1 MKQGSNSFH
10 AWRFAIAVATVWSM
24 VVSASAGTP
33 GVTAVAS
40 NGVPHSSLA
49 ASTFSQDA
57 AASNLKV
64 SVSDIAMS
72 TSLSRKGIVASAT
85 VTILNS
91 DGTPVGGALVTGSW
105 SGLTT
110 ANASA
115 LTNRQGRA
123 TFHSSRVTSAGTFDF
138 DLGSVSAAGASYDPA
153 HNLKSHDSIAAP
165 PMPESLSLNDE

>member
-1 MKQGSNSFH
+1 MKQGSNSFL

-24 VVSASAGTP
+24 LFTASAGTP
-33 GVTAVAS
+33 EVSAVAS
-40 NGVPHSSLA
+40 NGASRGSLA

-57 AASNLKV
+57 ATSNLKV

-72 TSLSRKGIVASAT
+72 TNLSRKGIVATAT

-91 DGTPVGGALVTGSW
+91 DGTPVGGALVTGCW

-115 LTNRQGRA
+115 LTNHQGRA
-123 TFHSSRVTSAGTFDF
+123 TFHSARVTSAGTFDF
-138 DLGSVSAAGASYDPA
+138 DLGNVSAAGASYDPA
-153 HNLKSHDSIAAP
+153 HNLKCHDSIVAP
-165 PMPESLSLNDE
+165 AMPESLSLNDE

>member
-1 MKQGSNSFH
+1 MSPVAGNGAARNSL
-10 AWRFAIAVATVWSM
+10 V
-24 VVSASAGTP
+24 
-33 GVTAVAS
+33 
-40 NGVPHSSLA
+40 

-57 AASNLKV
+57 ATSNLRV

-72 TSLSRKGIVASAT
+72 TSLSPKGIVATAT
-85 VTILNS
+85 ITILNS
-91 DGTPVGGALVTGSW
+91 DGALVAGALVTGGW

-110 ANASA
+110 ANGSA

-123 TFHSSRVTSAGTFDF
+123 TFHSARVTSAGTFDF

-165 PMPESLSLNDE
+165 AMPESLSLSNE